1 MPPFFAAL
9 VLVAPGL
16 LLCVALL
23 ALSTSGM
30 RPAGILLSSRIA
42 TLAALLLAVAA
53 TVWVTWQGPVTSPLL
68 GLGGLGLS
76 IRLDP
81 VSCTMFLLVAFV
93 GTIVV
98 QYSRNYLDGDAR
110 QGAFIGGLCLTISAV
125 LLLVL
130 AGNLFQLA
138 AAWIA
143 TSLSLHQLLM
153 FYRERPAAVL
163 AARKKFITARLG
175 DTGLLGA
182 CVLLA
187 SAFGSSDIATILERA
202 RELDAA
208 AVPASLQF
216 AALLLACAALLKSAQ
231 FPTHGWLP
239 EVMETPTPVSALLHA
254 GIINAGGFLV
264 IRFADVMLLSAPS
277 LHVLAV
283 VGGFTALF
291 GSVVMLTQP
300 SVKGSLAWSTV
311 SQMGFM
317 LLQCGFGAF
326 SVALL
331 HIVAHS
337 LYKAHAFLSSGSVV
351 ELARS
356 AVAPREQGTSR
367 VMVGVASLGFAMALY
382 VAMNFALASV
392 VDADATLS
400 PAVFTLGTILVLG
413 VALFIA
419 QSVPLAAGAGSM
431 AASPNMPAMDAA
443 NAQTSHLSLRVLVRT
458 LAAAAFATAAY
469 FLLQQ
474 LAAWWTQPSLPAIP
488 VASPVGLA
496 IMGLAVLSFAIVA
509 LLQLMAPARIG
520 NPHWRAARVHLAN
533 GLYVNAWFDR
543 LVGALRRPLA
553 HVSGNTSGKEQA
565 A

>member
-1 MPPFFAAL
+1 MSPTFAAL
-9 VLVAPGL
+9 VLAAPAL

-23 ALSTSGM
+23 AQARPGM
-30 RPAGILLSSRIA
+30 RPAGILLASRIA
-42 TLAALLLAVAA
+42 TLAALALAVAA
-53 TVWVTWQGPVTSPLL
+53 TAWVTWQGPVTSPLL
-68 GLGGLGLS
+68 GLGGIGLS

-93 GTIVV
+93 GAIVV

-110 QGAFIGGLCLTISAV
+110 QGAFIGGLCLTLAAV

-130 AGNLFQLA
+130 AGNLFQLVL
-138 AAWIA
+138 AWMA
-143 TSLSLHQLLM
+143 TSLSLHRLLV
-153 FYRERPAAVL
+153 FYRDRPAAVL

-175 DTGLLGA
+175 DACLLAA

-202 RELDAA
+202 RALDAA
-208 AVPASLQF
+208 AVRASMQM
-216 AALLLACAALLKSAQ
+216 AALLIAGAALLKSAQ

-291 GSVVMLTQP
+291 GGVVMLTQS

-326 SVALL
+326 SIALL

-351 ELARS
+351 ELSRS
-356 AVAPREQGTSR
+356 AVAPREQATSR
-367 VMVGVASLGFAMALY
+367 VWAGAASLGLALALY
-382 VAMNFALASV
+382 VATNWALAGLLGT
-392 VDADATLS
+392 DATLS
-400 PAVFTLGTILVLG
+400 PAAFTLGAILVLG

-419 QSVPLAAGAGSM
+419 RAVPLAAGAGNTADAD
-431 AASPNMPAMDAA
+431 AASIEP
-443 NAQTSHLSLRVLVRT
+443 SRVGLRVLVRT
-458 LAAAAFATAAY
+458 LVGAAFATAAY
-469 FLLQQ
+469 FLLQH
-474 LAAWWTQPSLPAIP
+474 LAVWWTQTSLPAIP
-488 VASPVGLA
+488 VASPIGLA
-496 IMGLAVLSFAIVA
+496 IMGLAMLSFAIVV

-543 LVGALRRPLA
+543 LVGALHRPVGIA
-553 HVSGNTSGKEQA
+553 SGNTTTKEQTA
-565 A
+565 

>member
-9 VLVAPGL
+9 VLAAPGL
-16 LLCVALL
+16 LLFVALL
-23 ALSTSGM
+23 ARSGSGI
-30 RPAGILLSSRIA
+30 RPAGILLGSRIA
-42 TLAALLLAVAA
+42 TLGALALAVAA
-53 TVWVTWQGPVTSPLL
+53 TVWGTSQGPVTSALL
-68 GLGGLGLS
+68 GLGGIGLS

-81 VSCTMFLLVAFV
+81 ISCTMFLLVSFV
-93 GTIVV
+93 GAIVV

-110 QGAFIGGLCLTISAV
+110 QGAFIGGLCLTLAAV

-130 AGNLFQLA
+130 AGNLFQLVV
-138 AAWIA
+138 AWMA
-143 TSLSLHQLLM
+143 TSLSLHRLLV
-153 FYRERPAAVL
+153 FYRDRPAAVL

-175 DTGLLGA
+175 DACLLAA

-202 RELDAA
+202 RALDAA
-208 AVPASLQF
+208 AVPASLQV
-216 AALLLACAALLKSAQ
+216 AALLIACAALLKSAQ

-264 IRFADVMLLSAPS
+264 IRFADVMLLSASS

-291 GSVVMLTQP
+291 GGVVMLTQP

-326 SVALL
+326 SIALL

-351 ELARS
+351 ELSRS
-356 AVAPREQGTSR
+356 ADAPREQTTSR
-367 VMVGVASLGFAMALY
+367 VLAGVASLGLALALY
-382 VAMNFALASV
+382 VAMNGALA
-392 VDADATLS
+392 ALLGIDATLS
-400 PAVFTLGTILVLG
+400 PAAFALGAILVLG

-419 QSVPLAAGAGSM
+419 RSAPLAAGAGHT
-431 AASPNMPAMDAA
+431 AAADAA
-443 NAQTSHLSLRVLVRT
+443 QVETSRVGLRVLVRT
-458 LAAAAFATAAY
+458 LLGAAFATAAY
-469 FLLQQ
+469 FLLQH
-474 LAAWWTQPSLPAIP
+474 LAVWWTQTSLPAIP
-488 VASPVGLA
+488 VATPIGLA
-496 IMGLAVLSFAIVA
+496 VMGLAVLSFAIVA

-543 LVGALRRPLA
+543 LVGALHRPVGIA
-553 HVSGNTSGKEQA
+553 SGNTTAKEQTA
-565 A
+565 

>member
-9 VLVAPGL
+9 VLAAPSL

-23 ALSTSGM
+23 AHARPGM
-30 RPAGILLSSRIA
+30 RPAGILLASRIA
-42 TLAALLLAVAA
+42 TLTALLLAVAA
-53 TVWVTWQGPVTSPLL
+53 TVLLTWQGPVTSLLL
-68 GLGGLGLS
+68 GLGGIGLS

-93 GTIVV
+93 GAIVV

-110 QGAFIGGLCLTISAV
+110 QGAFIGGLCLTLAAV

-130 AGNLFQLA
+130 AGNLFQLVM
-138 AAWIA
+138 AWIA
-143 TSLSLHQLLM
+143 TSLSLHRLLE
-153 FYRERPAAVL
+153 FYRDRPAAVL

-175 DTGLLGA
+175 DA
-182 CVLLA
+182 CLLA
-187 SAFGSSDIATILERA
+187 ACLLLAYAFGSSDIATILERA
-202 RELDAA
+202 RVLDAA
-208 AVPASLQF
+208 AVPASLQV
-216 AALLLACAALLKSAQ
+216 AALLIACAALLKSAQ

-291 GSVVMLTQP
+291 GGVVMLTQP

-326 SVALL
+326 SIALL

-351 ELARS
+351 ELSRS
-356 AVAPREQGTSR
+356 AVAPREQATSR
-367 VMVGVASLGFAMALY
+367 VLAGAASLGMALALY
-382 VAMNFALASV
+382 VAMNWALA
-392 VDADATLS
+392 ALLGTDATLS
-400 PAVFTLGTILVLG
+400 PAAITLGAILVLG

-419 QSVPLAAGAGSM
+419 RSVPLAAGAGDT
-431 AASPNMPAMDAA
+431 ADAA
-443 NAQTSHLSLRVLVRT
+443 AQVETPRVGLRVLART
-458 LAAAAFATAAY
+458 LVGAAFATVAY
-469 FLLQQ
+469 FLLQH
-474 LAAWWTQPSLPAIP
+474 LAAWWTQTSVPAIP
-488 VASPVGLA
+488 VATPIGLA
-496 IMGLAVLSFAIVA
+496 VMGLAVLSFAIVA
-509 LLQLMAPARIG
+509 LLQVIAPARIG

-543 LVGALRRPLA
+543 LVGALQRPIGIS
-553 HVSGNTSGKEQA
+553 SGNTTAKEQA

>member
-1 MPPFFAAL
+1 MPQFFAAL
-9 VLVAPGL
+9 VLAAPGL

-23 ALSTSGM
+23 AQTKPGL

-42 TLAALLLAVAA
+42 TLVALVFAVAA
-53 TVWVTWQGPVTSPLL
+53 TTWVTCQGPVTSPLL
-68 GLGGLGLS
+68 GLGAIGLS

-81 VSCTMFLLVAFV
+81 VSCTMFLLVTFV
-93 GTIVV
+93 GAIVV
-98 QYSRNYLDGDAR
+98 QYSRNYLDGDTR
-110 QGAFIGGLCLTISAV
+110 QGAFIGGLCLTLAAV

-130 AGNLFQLA
+130 AGNLYQLA

-143 TSLSLHQLLM
+143 TSLSLHRLLL

-175 DTGLLGA
+175 DGCLLGA
-182 CVLLA
+182 CVLL
-187 SAFGSSDIATILERA
+187 SAAFASSDIATILERA
-202 RELDAA
+202 RQLDTA
-208 AVPASLQF
+208 AVPAPLQF

-264 IRFADVMLLSAPS
+264 IRFADVMLLSASS

-326 SVALL
+326 SIGLL

-337 LYKAHAFLSSGSVV
+337 LYKAHAFLSSGSVLKL
-351 ELARS
+351 ERS
-356 AVAPREQGTSR
+356 AEAPGEQGTSR
-367 VMVGVASLGFAMALY
+367 GMAGLASLVLALALY
-382 VAMNFALASV
+382 VAMNWGLALLLGAEP
-392 VDADATLS
+392 LS
-400 PAVFTLGTILVLG
+400 PAAFTLGTILVLG

-419 QSVPLAAGAGSM
+419 QSVPQT
-431 AASPNMPAMDAA
+431 ASSD
-443 NAQTSHLSLRVLVRT
+443 TSRIGLRVLART
-458 LAAAAFATAAY
+458 LAAAGFATAAY
-469 FLLQQ
+469 FLLQHF
-474 LAAWWTQPSLPAIP
+474 AVWWTQPSLPAIP

-496 IMGLAVLSFAIVA
+496 LMALAVLSFAIVA

-520 NPHWRAARVHLAN
+520 NANWYAARVHLAN

-543 LVGALRRPLA
+543 LVGALRRP
-553 HVSGNTSGKEQA
+553 HGHPSGNTSEKEQA

>member
-1 MPPFFAAL
+1 MPPSFAVL
-9 VLVAPGL
+9 ILVAPGL
-16 LLCVALL
+16 LLCVALF
-23 ALSTSGM
+23 ARSRPGM
-30 RPAGILLSSRIA
+30 RPAGILLSGRIA
-42 TLAALLLAVAA
+42 TLAALLLAIAA
-53 TVWVTWQGPVTSPLL
+53 TAWVTWQGPVTSPLL

-93 GTIVV
+93 GAIVV

-110 QGAFIGGLCLTISAV
+110 QGAFVGGLCLTISAV

-138 AAWIA
+138 GAWIA
-143 TSLSLHQLLM
+143 TSLSLHRLLV

-175 DTGLLGA
+175 DACLLGA
-182 CVLLA
+182 CALLA
-187 SAFGSSDIATILERA
+187 SAFGSSDIATILQRS
-202 RELDAA
+202 RELYAA
-208 AVPASLQF
+208 AVPVALQF
-216 AALLLACAALLKSAQ
+216 SALLLACAALLKSAQ

-283 VGGFTALF
+283 IGGFTALF
-291 GSVVMLTQP
+291 GGVVMLTQP
-300 SVKGSLAWSTV
+300 SIKGSLAWSTV

-326 SVALL
+326 SIALL

-351 ELARS
+351 ELQRS
-356 AVAPREQGTSR
+356 AAAPREQGTSKLFA
-367 VMVGVASLGFAMALY
+367 GVASIGLALALY
-382 VAMNFALASV
+382 VAMNFALASAA
-392 VDADATLS
+392 DADPTLS
-400 PAVFTLGTILVLG
+400 PASFTLGAILVLG

-419 QSVPLAAGAGSM
+419 QSVPQAARANNM
-431 AASPNMPAMDAA
+431 ATLSSIPAVDAA
-443 NAQTSHLSLRVLVRT
+443 YPQTSHITLRVLIRT
-458 LAAAAFATAAY
+458 LAAAGFAIAAY
-469 FLLQQ
+469 FLLQHFVV
-474 LAAWWTQPSLPAIP
+474 WWTQPSLPVIP
-488 VASPVGLA
+488 VSSPVGLA

-509 LLQLMAPARIG
+509 LLQLLAPARIA
-520 NPHWRAARVHLAN
+520 NSHWRAARVHLAN

-543 LVGALRRPLA
+543 LVGALRRKHGHMPR
-553 HVSGNTSGKEQA
+553 NTSAKEQA

>member
-9 VLVAPGL
+9 VLAAPGL

-23 ALSTSGM
+23 ARSRSGM
-30 RPAGILLSSRIA
+30 RPAGILLGSRIA
-42 TLAALLLAVAA
+42 TLGALALAVAA
-53 TVWVTWQGPVTSPLL
+53 TAWGTWQGPVTSALL
-68 GLGGLGLS
+68 GLGGIGLS

-81 VSCTMFLLVAFV
+81 ISCTMFLLVSFV
-93 GTIVV
+93 GAIVV

-110 QGAFIGGLCLTISAV
+110 QGAFIGGLCLTLAAV

-130 AGNLFQLA
+130 AGNLFQLVV
-138 AAWIA
+138 AWMA
-143 TSLSLHQLLM
+143 TSLSLHRLLV
-153 FYRERPAAVL
+153 FYRDRPAAVL

-175 DTGLLGA
+175 DACLLAA
-182 CVLLA
+182 CALLA

-202 RELDAA
+202 RALDAA
-208 AVPASLQF
+208 AVPASLQV
-216 AALLLACAALLKSAQ
+216 AALLIACAALLKSAQ

-264 IRFADVMLLSAPS
+264 IRFADVMLLSASS

-291 GSVVMLTQP
+291 GGVVMLTQP

-326 SVALL
+326 SIALL

-351 ELARS
+351 ELSRS
-356 AVAPREQGTSR
+356 ADAPREQTTSR
-367 VMVGVASLGFAMALY
+367 VLAGVASLGLALALY
-382 VAMNFALASV
+382 VAMNGALA
-392 VDADATLS
+392 ALLGIDATLS
-400 PAVFTLGTILVLG
+400 PAAFALGAILVLG

-419 QSVPLAAGAGSM
+419 RSAPLAAGAGHT
-431 AASPNMPAMDAA
+431 AAADAA
-443 NAQTSHLSLRVLVRT
+443 QVETSRVGLRVLVRT
-458 LAAAAFATAAY
+458 LLGAAFATAAY
-469 FLLQQ
+469 FLLQH
-474 LAAWWTQPSLPAIP
+474 LAVWWTQTSLPAIP
-488 VASPVGLA
+488 VATPTGLA
-496 IMGLAVLSFAIVA
+496 VMGLAVLSFAIVA
-509 LLQLMAPARIG
+509 LLQLMAPVRIG

-543 LVGALRRPLA
+543 LVGALHRPVGIA
-553 HVSGNTSGKEQA
+553 SGTTTAKEQTA
-565 A
+565 